1 MQGPVGYGRERW
13 RAPDAPRC
21 AAPRWRERN
30 ERGLRREKV
39 GRRQILW
46 ELVGHLLLVYL
57 R

>member
-46 ELVGHLLLVYL
+46 ELVGHLLLVY
-57 R
+57 